1 MQDED
6 MRSPEQEDRAMD
18 SAVLTLLLDDRF
30 DVWAVAEI
38 ERAIGDALAVADSL
52 RRLQGGGLVNRLA
65 NDFVKP
71 SRAALYCSRL
81 ELS

>member
-1 MQDED
+1 

-38 ERAIGDALAVADSL
+38 ERAIGDAVAVADSL

-65 NDFVKP
+65 NDFFKP
-71 SRAALYCSRL
+71 SRAALYCNRL